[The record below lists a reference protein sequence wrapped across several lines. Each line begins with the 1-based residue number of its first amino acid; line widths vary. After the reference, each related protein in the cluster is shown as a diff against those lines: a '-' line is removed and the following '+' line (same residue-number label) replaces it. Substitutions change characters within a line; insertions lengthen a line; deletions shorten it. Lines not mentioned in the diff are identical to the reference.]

1 MADNESGVAVQRTDN
16 SLSAQPCGC
25 DPGCKPEPWVC
36 LECQKLRDLE
46 REKEAIANSTEYVSR
61 VS

>member
-1 MADNESGVAVQRTDN
+1 MADDKSGVVVLRTDN

-36 LECQKLRDLE
+36 EDCKRE
-46 REKEAIANSTEYVSR
+46 REKEAVTDSTEYVSR